1 MQSWAPWVLALGWF
15 LIGSTSGPAVTGD
28 PDGWKNPQPEQ
39 PEHLLIRDATVWT
52 SGPEGRL
59 EGTDV
64 LVSSGIIRAIGA
76 DLEAPEGAV
85 VVDAEGKHLTPG
97 LIDAHSHS
105 ALIGGTNEA
114 THTIT
119 AEVRIADVVNSE
131 SIQIYRQLAG
141 GVTTINL
148 LHGSANAIGGQNAVL
163 KLRWGADPDGL
174 LFSEAPQ
181 GVKFALGENPKQS
194 NWNVDEARYP
204 QTRQGVEQAIRQAFL
219 AAQDYQRRW
228 QEYEAVQAES
238 SSGTSR
244 RRGRNAE
251 ATPPVVPP
259 RRDLQHEAVVE
270 MLEGSRLIHS
280 HSYRADEI
288 LMLLEVTQSF
298 GTGVA
303 SFQHVLEGYKVA
315 DELAAHGAGASSF
328 SDWWAYKYEVVDAIP
343 YNGAIMWDRGVVVSY
358 NSDSSEL
365 ARRLNLEAAK
375 AVRYGGVPQD
385 EALKFV
391 TVNPAKQLGIDT
403 WVGSI
408 EVGKHADLALWN
420 GHPLSTYTLCEKTWV
435 DGRLYFDREE
445 DLQRRQAL
453 AEERHALMDAVRQL
467 ENASGDADASGDGA
481 NGGDVTAAM
490 EGDEES
496 SDPPSKPPEFS
507 YLVWQ
512 DAHDSYCHMHDD
524 GDHR

>member
-1 MQSWAPWVLALGWF
+1 MQGWSAFFIALGW
-15 LIGSTSGPAVTGD
+15 LLCASTPSSAVTGD
-28 PDGWKNPQPEQ
+28 PDGWKNSLPEQ

-64 LVSSGIIRAIGA
+64 LVSSGIIQAVGA
-76 DLEAPEGAV
+76 DLEVPEGAV
-85 VVDAEGKHLTPG
+85 VVDADGKHLTPG
-97 LIDAHSHS
+97 IIDAHSHS
-105 ALIGGTNEA
+105 MLIGGTNEA

-119 AEVRIADVVNSE
+119 AEVRIADVINSE
-131 SIQIYRQLAG
+131 SVQIYRQLAS
-141 GVTTINL
+141 GVTTVNL

-174 LFSEAPQ
+174 LFAEAPQ

-219 AAQDYQRRW
+219 AAQDYQRSW
-228 QEYEAVQAES
+228 QEYEAAQSEAR
-238 SSGTSR
+238 SGVSNR
-244 RRGRNAE
+244 RRGRSVESA
-251 ATPPVVPP
+251 PPAVPP
-259 RRDLQHEAVVE
+259 RRDLQLEAVLE

-288 LMLLEVTQSF
+288 LMLLDLTKSF
-298 GTGVA
+298 GIGVA

-315 DELAAHGAGASSF
+315 DELAAHGAGASTF
-328 SDWWAYKYEVVDAIP
+328 TDWWAFKYEVVDAIP
-343 YNGAIMWDRGVVVSY
+343 YNGAIMWDRDVVVSF

-391 TVNPAKQLGIDT
+391 TVNPAKQLGIDE

-435 DGRLYFDREE
+435 DGRLYFDRQE
-445 DLQRRQAL
+445 DLQSRQVL
-453 AEERHALMDAVRQL
+453 AEERRALMDAVRQL
-467 ENASGDADASGDGA
+467 EASDEDDA
-481 NGGDVTAAM
+481 
-490 EGDEES
+490 EGEETNDEDEETN
-496 SDPPSKPPEFS
+496 DEPPNEPTFS

-512 DAHDSYCHMHDD
+512 DAHDTYCHMHDED
-524 GDHR
+524 DGRGDHR